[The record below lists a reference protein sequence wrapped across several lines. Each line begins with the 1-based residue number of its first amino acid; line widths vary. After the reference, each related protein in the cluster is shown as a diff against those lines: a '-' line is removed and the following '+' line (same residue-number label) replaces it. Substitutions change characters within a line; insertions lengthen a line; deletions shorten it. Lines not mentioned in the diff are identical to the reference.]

1 MREYVIREG
10 SMYAGTHNVYEN
22 ADECRSL
29 LKNPDLIIHKWAVD
43 DYKQYEIGH
52 YVQAEDGYVVQI
64 LVIRE
69 MKSKKQR
76 KGRTVFIRF
85 PMGTF
90 PVYEKADGTVNYPR
104 FYAMFTTGDKASAG
118 GRSRTNFTGSADE
131 AKKRFANLI
140 VEGFDHK
147 DAYRTAFGYY
157 RILTPSQIEGKIT
170 KLFRDKVVIEELR
183 ELLQPYRDSIKN
195 KFPDKLLL
203 KHLNELLTNCKKGTV
218 QHRENLRFIMT
229 LRGNLPP
236 KK

>member
-29 LKNPDLIIHKWAVD
+29 LNNPGINIYKWSVD
-43 DYKQYEIGH
+43 DYKQYKIGE

-64 LVIRE
+64 LAMRE

-76 KGRTVFIRF
+76 QGKTVFIRF

-90 PVYEKADGTVNYPR
+90 AVYEKADGSVNYPR
-104 FYAMFTTGDKASAG
+104 FYAMFTAGDKGSAG

-131 AKKRFANLI
+131 AKKRFASLI
-140 VEGFDHK
+140 AEGFDHK
-147 DAYRTAFGYY
+147 DAFRTAFGYY
-157 RILTPSQIEGKIT
+157 RILTPSQIEKKIT
-170 KLFRDKVVIEELR
+170 KLFRDNVVIEELR
-183 ELLQPYRDSIKN
+183 QLIEPYNDSIKN

-203 KHLNELLTNCKKGTV
+203 EHLNDLLSKCKKGSAA
-218 QHRENLRFIMT
+218 HRENLRFIMA
-229 LRGNLPP
+229 LRGII
-236 KK
+236 